1 MLIVLTQMAIAD
13 YRNQFIRHLV
23 DAMNDRDM
31 QFKIVVGEGYFEE
44 STKTSK
50 FVLSLEETTVIR
62 NSFFF
67 KRRLAFQHLPWRTVL
82 KADILICE
90 LNPRIISVWLV
101 LFLRKILNKKTVFW
115 GHVWARKG
123 KESKTE
129 KIRNL
134 MRKASSSLLLYTNN
148 QKQEL
153 LNAYGEKCK
162 KDNEIFVAPNS
173 LYYRKDMMNVLSSK
187 STGVIYVGRLVS
199 SKKVDVLI
207 KAIPLVCKVEPSIVF
222 HIVGN
227 GEQSNE
233 LKKMS
238 GDLGIDENII
248 FYGHIADHS
257 KLKEIYSKSF
267 VSISPGYVGLSI
279 TQSLSFG
286 VPMLIS
292 KDENHSPE
300 LEALQPGL
308 NGGFFNTNDPQSLA
322 DEILK
327 YFHGREYNMF
337 DGEKIVNDC
346 KHRYS
351 VETMVDGVIE
361 SVTQTR

>member
-23 DAMNDRDM
+23 DVMNEHDM
-31 QFKIVVGEGYFEE
+31 KFKIIVGEEYFEE
-44 STKTSK
+44 STKTSR
-50 FVLSLEETTVIR
+50 FVLSLENSKVIK
-62 NSFFF
+62 NSFLF
-67 KRRLAFQHLPWRTVL
+67 KRKLAYQHLPWNTVL

-90 LNPRIISVWLV
+90 LNPRILSVWLV
-101 LFLRKILNKKTVFW
+101 LFLRKILNKKTIFW

-123 KESKTE
+123 RNSKTE

-134 MRKASSSLLLYTNN
+134 MRKLSSSLLLYTNN
-148 QKQEL
+148 QKKEL
-153 LNAYGEKCK
+153 LDFYGESCK
-162 KDNEIFVAPNS
+162 ESNAIFIAPNS
-173 LYYRKDMMNVLSSK
+173 LYYRKDMTNVLSAQ
-187 STGVIYVGRLVS
+187 STGVIYVGRLVA

-233 LKKMS
+233 LQKLS
-238 GDLGIDENII
+238 RELGVAANVK

-257 KLKEIYSKSF
+257 NLKDIYSTSF

-292 KDENHSPE
+292 KHENHSPE
-300 LEALQPGL
+300 LEALQEGL
-308 NGGFFNTNDPQSLA
+308 NGGFFETDNPQSLA
-322 DEILK
+322 NEILK
-327 YFHGREYNMF
+327 YFNGRECNMF
-337 DGEKIVNDC
+337 DGERIVNDC

-351 VETMVDGVIE
+351 VETMVDGVID
-361 SVTQTR
+361 SVTKTR